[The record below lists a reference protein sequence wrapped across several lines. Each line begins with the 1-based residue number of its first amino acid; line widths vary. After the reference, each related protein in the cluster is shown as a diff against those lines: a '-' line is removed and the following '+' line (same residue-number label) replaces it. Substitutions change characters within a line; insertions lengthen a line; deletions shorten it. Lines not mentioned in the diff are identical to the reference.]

1 MPESKVQQRA
11 AGMALGYKRQG
22 KLPPGKGAA
31 RQMAESMSETQ
42 LRDFATTP
50 VGKKLPERKK
60 KKRGKK
66 P

>member
-1 MPESKVQQRA
+1 
-11 AGMALGYKRQG
+11 MALGYKRQG

-60 KKRGKK
+60 KRGKK